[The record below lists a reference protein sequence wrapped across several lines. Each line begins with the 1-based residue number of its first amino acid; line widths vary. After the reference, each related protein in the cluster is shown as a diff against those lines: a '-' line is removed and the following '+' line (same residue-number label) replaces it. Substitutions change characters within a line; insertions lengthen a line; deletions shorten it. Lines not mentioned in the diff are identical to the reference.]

1 MHEKLANFDNICR
14 FVRLFPFHRAD
25 YYVRKSFTLRWFD
38 FAEFSV
44 LQAKSSKS
52 LLLSAF
58 AFILTSFSFALY
70 FSFFI
75 TLILS
80 EFNLPILSFGL
91 LLTSMVLYNSY
102 LVNQSLCCY
111 LLFGINIFSSVL
123 LCISFTWV
131 KFLLTAF
138 FSSDSCWNLFLISL
152 SWNPLYI
159 LFDISVCWHR
169 ASSCFDWC
177 FCVCAELQLCFLLS
191 RHLFYAQP
199 WRHL

>member
-1 MHEKLANFDNICR
+1 MPLCPLISFPQSWLLCPQVFYAEVVWFCRIFCLASKVFQVSPFISFRFYFNLFLICS
-14 FVRLFPFHRAD
+14 LFLFL
-25 YYVRKSFTLRWFD
+25 YYPYTFWV
-38 FAEFSV
+38 
-44 LQAKSSKS
+44 
-52 LLLSAF
+52 
-58 AFILTSFSFALY
+58 
-70 FSFFI
+70 
-75 TLILS
+75 
-80 EFNLPILSFGL
+80 LPILSFGL
-91 LLTSMVLYNSY
+91 LLTSMVPYNSY
-102 LVNQSLCCY
+102 LVNQSLCY

-159 LFDISVCWHR
+159 LFDISVCWYR

>member
-1 MHEKLANFDNICR
+1 MHENLANFDNICR

-91 LLTSMVLYNSY
+91 LLTSIVPYNSY
-102 LVNQSLCCY
+102 LVNQSLCMLSSLRDQYIFFCFVMY
-111 LLFGINIFSSVL
+111 LFHMGQVFIDSVL
-123 LCISFTWV
+123 
-131 KFLLTAF
+131 F
-138 FSSDSCWNLFLISL
+138 F
-152 SWNPLYI
+152 
-159 LFDISVCWHR
+159 
-169 ASSCFDWC
+169 
-177 FCVCAELQLCFLLS
+177 
-191 RHLFYAQP
+191 
-199 WRHL
+199 

>member
-1 MHEKLANFDNICR
+1 MPLCP
-14 FVRLFPFHRAD
+14 LLSFPQSWLLCPQVF
-25 YYVRKSFTLRWFD
+25 
-38 FAEFSV
+38 FAEVVWFCRIFC
-44 LQAKSSKS
+44 LASKVFQVS
-52 LLLSAF
+52 PFISFEF

-80 EFNLPILSFGL
+80 EFKLPILSFGF

-102 LVNQSLCCY
+102 LVNQSLCY
-111 LLFGINIFSSVL
+111 LLFRINIFSSVL

-131 KFLLTAF
+131 KFLLTVF
-138 FSSDSCWNLFLISL
+138 FSSDSCWNLFLILL

-159 LFDISVCWHR
+159 LFDISVCWYH

-191 RHLFYAQP
+191 RHLFYA
-199 WRHL
+199 

>member
-1 MHEKLANFDNICR
+1 MHENLANFDNICR

-44 LQAKSSKS
+44 LQAKS

-91 LLTSMVLYNSY
+91 LLTSMVPYNSY
-102 LVNQSLCCY
+102 LVNQSLCY

-123 LCISFTWV
+123 LYISFTWV

-138 FSSDSCWNLFLISL
+138 FSSASCWNLFLILL

-159 LFDISVCWHR
+159 LFDISVC
-169 ASSCFDWC
+169 
-177 FCVCAELQLCFLLS
+177 
-191 RHLFYAQP
+191 
-199 WRHL
+199 